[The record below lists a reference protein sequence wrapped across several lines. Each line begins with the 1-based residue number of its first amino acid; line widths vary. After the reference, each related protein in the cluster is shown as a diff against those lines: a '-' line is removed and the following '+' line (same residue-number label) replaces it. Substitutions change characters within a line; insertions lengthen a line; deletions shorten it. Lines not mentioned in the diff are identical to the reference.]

1 MGNKV
6 SVIRGVKSNDYY
18 KPGNAINEIW
28 LGHLELI
35 SRLPFGDSDLGQSA
49 WPTGGWPKI
58 PWHNF
63 IIPLKRRGLDK
74 PDDGDPNYHHLPVS
88 ADTVSF
94 ETASLIA
101 AWVLL
106 FLVVLAYSVPIVLR
120 RYSIPYDMIH
130 GKDKVEQRKGGYAL
144 RAYVATTALFIG
156 LVLSV
161 LDLQALVVNRRV
173 SDANSSNL
181 ILLQVLAA
189 LVSMVCLWY
198 SIKAVYALWAD
209 WRKISLQKIDND
221 TGAPSAVLEEKLP
234 PILLS
239 WMERQRRP

>member
-63 IIPLKRRGLDK
+63 IIPLKRRGLDE
-74 PDDGDPNYHHLPVS
+74 PDGDYLPAS
-88 ADTVSF
+88 ADVLSF
-94 ETASLIA
+94 ETAALIS

-106 FLVVLAYSVPIVLR
+106 FLVVLAYSTPVVLR
-120 RYSIPYDMIH
+120 KYSIPYDMIH
-130 GKDKVEQRKGGYAL
+130 GKDKVAQRKGGYAL
-144 RAYVATTALFIG
+144 RAYLATSALFLG

-161 LDLQALVVNRRV
+161 MDLQALVVTRRLGIT
-173 SDANSSNL
+173 SGSNL
-181 ILLQVLAA
+181 MLLQVLTAF
-189 LVSMVCLWY
+189 VSMVGLWY
-198 SIKAVYALWAD
+198 AIKAVFSLWAD
-209 WRKISLQKIDND
+209 WRKISRQKVDDDI
-221 TGAPSAVLEEKLP
+221 GPPSAVLEEKLP
-234 PILLS
+234 LILLS